1 LTEKEKALQRKL
13 TIKELREELAGLKRR
28 LDDRHKRETAKIQA
42 ENIMAQIH
50 TPVPATISPTQSIL
64 SLESEPRPLLNS
76 LFESLGTSLRSVQ
89 DIDGNERTPSISSEQ
104 YETRPKGKS

>member
-13 TIKELREELAGLKRR
+13 TIKELREELADLKRR

-42 ENIMAQIH
+42 GNIMAQIH
-50 TPVPATISPTQSIL
+50 TPVPATISPTKSIL

-89 DIDGNERTPSISSEQ
+89 DIDGNQRTPSISSE
-104 YETRPKGKS
+104 